1 MRVGTG
7 TTGTVI
13 DVQVFTRDGIEKDA
27 RAKQIEEEQLDEYRK
42 DLNEEYR
49 IVSEATFGHLA
60 RQFEGLKVAGAPG
73 LKKGDL
79 LTGDYLANLSE

>member
-13 DVQVFTRDGIEKDA
+13 DIQIFRVTASKDT
-27 RAKQIEEEQLDEYRK
+27 RAKQIEEERSMNRK

-60 RQFEGLKVAGAPG
+60 KQFEGQKVAGAPG
-73 LKKGDL
+73 LKKSV
-79 LTGDYLANLSE
+79 LAADFLQSL